1 MTDFVTAWPDA
12 FACIALIKSR
22 AIGNDTS
29 ASNSATRTSLRAIDT
44 SSSDNVALLFNL
56 SKTPERRSDKFA
68 NICQA
73 LSAKITSQTQLTP
86 VGETR

>member
-1 MTDFVTAWPDA
+1 MN
-12 FACIALIKSR
+12 SR
-22 AIGNDTS
+22 AIGKETS
-29 ASNSATRTSLRAIDT
+29 ASNNATRTSLKAIET
-44 SSSDNVALLFNL
+44 SSFDHVALLFNL

-73 LSAKITSQTQLTP
+73 LSTKVFSQTRFTP